1 MSARRGL
8 RTRVY
13 DANMSMVENNY
24 KAALERLER
33 SRRATSLER
42 EAKPRASPFTGGA
55 SAALANRYDFNG
67 SIVDEELQAARS
79 RASKVIHEK
88 SVIDQRAEQFRSS
101 SLAPAPLNSVLL
113 ENEFDDQVQATLD
126 RIRASKTLLSQLQS
140 DDALESY
147 RSEARSKLSEQTAR
161 KLAEKAVAN
170 YDDEAFASTGMTTR
184 KALKIRATSE
194 LQSTTKSSSSNSSK
208 WQDET
213 AESYASKRANA
224 TRARLQDIDQEIED
238 FEQKQAARAR
248 RSAQLKQLLAETA
261 AEDIVPASYSA
272 HSDGTKVTTG
282 VVKFKST
289 QKKMVSF

>member
-24 KAALERLER
+24 RAALERLEK
-33 SRRATSLER
+33 SRRAPSLDR
-42 EAKPRASPFTGGA
+42 EVVNRRPSPFV
-55 SAALANRYDFNG
+55 SRYDFNG
-67 SIVDEELQAARS
+67 AEVDEELQAARS

-101 SLAPAPLNSVLL
+101 SLAPAPVSSALL
-113 ENEFDDQVQATLD
+113 ESEFDDQVQATLE
-126 RIRASKTLLSQLQS
+126 RIRASKGLLSQLQS

-147 RSEARSKLSEQTAR
+147 RSETRSKLSEQSAR
-161 KLAEKAVAN
+161 KLAEKLSETN
-170 YDDEAFASTGMTTR
+170 YDEDDFASSGMSTR
-184 KALKIRATSE
+184 KALKMRA
-194 LQSTTKSSSSNSSK
+194 STESSSLSKSSQALK
-208 WQDET
+208 WKDET
-213 AESYASKRANA
+213 AESFASKRASA

-248 RSAQLKQLLAETA
+248 RSAQLKQLLAETSA
-261 AEDIVPASYSA
+261 QELVPAGFSQ
-272 HSDGTKVTTG
+272 HTDGTKISTG
-282 VVKFKST
+282 VVKIKTT

>member
-13 DANMSMVENNY
+13 DANMCMVENNY
-24 KAALERLER
+24 RAALERLEK
-33 SRRATSLER
+33 SRRAPSLDR
-42 EAKPRASPFTGGA
+42 EVVKARVSPF
-55 SAALANRYDFNG
+55 SRYDFNG
-67 SIVDEELQAARS
+67 ASVDEELQAARS

-88 SVIDQRAEQFRSS
+88 STIDHRAEQFRSS
-101 SLAPAPLNSVLL
+101 SLAPVSVSSALL

-126 RIRASKTLLSQLQS
+126 RIRASKSLLSQLQS

-147 RSEARSKLSEQTAR
+147 RSETRSKLSEQTAR
-161 KLAEKAVAN
+161 KLAQKMSTEE
-170 YDDEAFASTGMTTR
+170 DEFVSTGMTTR
-184 KALKIRATSE
+184 KALKMRAASE
-194 LQSTTKSSSSNSSK
+194 AANKSALQWK
-208 WQDET
+208 DET
-213 AESYASKRANA
+213 AETFASKRANA
-224 TRARLQDIDQEIED
+224 TRARLQDIDHEIEE

-261 AEDIVPASYSA
+261 TEDLVPVSVTA
-272 HSDGTKVTTG
+272 HHDGSKVTTG

>member
-1 MSARRGL
+1 
-8 RTRVY
+8 
-13 DANMSMVENNY
+13 MV
-24 KAALERLER
+24 
-33 SRRATSLER
+33 
-42 EAKPRASPFTGGA
+42 F
-55 SAALANRYDFNG
+55 
-67 SIVDEELQAARS
+67 
-79 RASKVIHEK
+79 
-88 SVIDQRAEQFRSS
+88 
-101 SLAPAPLNSVLL
+101 VL
-113 ENEFDDQVQATLD
+113 QVQATLD

-147 RSEARSKLSEQTAR
+147 RTDTRSKLSEQTAR
-161 KLAEKAVAN
+161 KLAEKSVAN
-170 YDDEAFASTGMTTR
+170 YDDEEFASTGMTTR

-194 LQSTTKSSSSNSSK
+194 LQSTAKSSSSSK

-272 HSDGTKVTTG
+272 HADGTKVTTG

-289 QKKMVSF
+289 QKKTVSF

>member
-88 SVIDQRAEQFRSS
+88 SVIDQRAEQFRST

-147 RSEARSKLSEQTAR
+147 RSDTRSKLSEQTAR
-161 KLAEKAVAN
+161 KLAEKAVSN
-170 YDDEAFASTGMTTR
+170 YDDEEFASTGMTTR

-194 LQSTTKSSSSNSSK
+194 LQSTTKSSSSSSK

-261 AEDIVPASYSA
+261 AEDIVPASQSA
-272 HSDGTKVTTG
+272 HADGTKITTG